1 LGCAYAQKSPA
12 VIKVEIEVEVK
23 IKTEVKV

>member
-12 VIKVEIEVEVK
+12 VIKVEIEIEVEVK
-23 IKTEVKV
+23 RLMIG